1 MHRAIDRPEFH
12 HPGCYIMSLLLQK
25 SKHYLLLKFL
35 TKSQKVTAKNQEL
48 ITIQQSLFMPAVLIE
63 TTNYTDEMD
72 LILDTENTEI
82 EGCMSSL

>member
-1 MHRAIDRPEFH
+1 
-12 HPGCYIMSLLLQK
+12 MSPLPQK

-35 TKSQKVTAKNQEL
+35 TKSQEL

-72 LILDTENTEI
+72 FIWDTENTEI
-82 EGCMSSL
+82 EGI

>member
-12 HPGCYIMSLLLQK
+12 HPGRYIMSLLPQK

-35 TKSQKVTAKNQEL
+35 TKSQEL

-63 TTNYTDEMD
+63 TKNYTDEMD
-72 LILDTENTEI
+72 FTLDTENTEI
-82 EGCMSSL
+82 EGIW

>member
-1 MHRAIDRPEFH
+1 MHRTIDRPEFH
-12 HPGCYIMSLLLQK
+12 HPGRYIMSLLPQK

-35 TKSQKVTAKNQEL
+35 TKRQKVTAKSQEL

-72 LILDTENTEI
+72 FILDTENTEI
-82 EGCMSSL
+82 EGI